1 MHMSGKLTWRG
12 LVRVP
17 LARKRMDVLRAC
29 AVLALLLLL
38 PVSCGGGGTS
48 EQSGGTQTSVAPTTV
63 TGASTETATSNET
76 APLASAYAEDAERA
90 VTILNSDIKELIR
103 LSRALNKG
111 DDAAVGETFQ
121 LIQRILDCSK
131 VVDLDPPPNFE
142 ELQALLEKACKTLRQ
157 GASSYAIALTTNDA
171 QAGETA
177 GKKIRAAR
185 QFLRVVRET
194 LLSH

>member
-1 MHMSGKLTWRG
+1 
-12 LVRVP
+12 
-17 LARKRMDVLRAC
+17 MDLLRAC
-29 AVLALLLLL
+29 ALGAVMLLL
-38 PVSCGGGGTS
+38 PISCGGGGTS
-48 EQSGGTQTSVAPTTV
+48 EPSGATQTSVAATTE
-63 TGASTETATSNET
+63 TGASSVAATNTET
-76 APLASAYAEDAERA
+76 APLPSAYAEDAKRA

-121 LIQRILDCSK
+121 LIHRILDCSK

-157 GASSYAIALTTNDA
+157 GVSSYTIALTTNDA